1 MPRHRTI
8 RTFVFSVLCAAL
20 LLPALAEGA
29 TPVKRLR
36 ADANAKQQRV
46 VKARIALGTN
56 ARLPYRPAARATQQ
70 GCAGAD
76 LQPAAGNLGEI
87 RAAVICLHNEIRARH
102 DLPLLRENARLRRAA
117 TGHSEDMVDRR
128 FFEHTTPGGTTMV
141 DRILRADY
149 ARADQGWSFGE
160 NLAWGTGRLAT
171 PRGVMR
177 AWMESPGHRVNV
189 LRRAYR
195 EVGIGVVTGVP
206 IGASRG
212 ATYTAD
218 FGVRR

>member
-1 MPRHRTI
+1 MPLHRTI
-8 RTFVFSVLCAAL
+8 RTFIFSLLCAAL
-20 LLPALAEGA
+20 LLPAVASAA

-36 ADANAKQQRV
+36 ADSHAKQQRV
-46 VKARIALGTN
+46 LKARIALGHRGTV
-56 ARLPYRPAARATQQ
+56 AKRPAARATQQ
-70 GCAGAD
+70 GCGNAD

-87 RAAVICLHNEIRARH
+87 RAAIICLHNEIRERH
-102 DLPLLRENARLRRAA
+102 DLPLLRESPRLRRAA
-117 TGHSEDMVDRR
+117 TGHSEDMTARR
-128 FFEHTTPGGTTMV
+128 YFEHTAPGGATMV
-141 DRILRADY
+141 DRILRTRY
-149 ARADQGWSFGE
+149 AHSSQGWAFGE

-177 AWMESPGHRVNV
+177 AWMDSPGHRVNI

-195 EVGIGVVTGVP
+195 ELGIGVVTGIP
-206 IGASRG
+206 SGADRG